1 MTHPFRAA
9 VEAGD
14 IDAALALLAE
24 DVVFRSPVVFAPYQ
38 GRQAVAPILH
48 AFARVA
54 EDFRY
59 VREIGAPD
67 AADHVLVFQARVG
80 GRQLEGSDFLRA
92 GADGLIDE
100 LVVMVRPLSAALAL
114 AEAMKAQL
122 AAAAEDGSP
131 VNPGAA
137 AEAG

>member
-9 VEAGD
+9 VEARD

-24 DVVFRSPVVFAPYQ
+24 DVVFRSPVVHTPYR
-38 GRQAVAPILH
+38 GRDAVAPILH
-48 AFARVA
+48 AVSQVF

-59 VREIGAPD
+59 VDEIGAPD
-67 AADHVLVFQARVG
+67 AASHVLVFRTRVG
-80 GRQLEGSDFLRA
+80 DREIDGIDLLHT

-100 LVVMVRPLSAALAL
+100 LIVMIRPLSAALAL

-122 AAAAEDGSP
+122 ETQ
-131 VNPGAA
+131 VRQPGA
-137 AEAG
+137 G